1 MTDKPD
7 DESREHEPSEK
18 KIADAIERGDTP
30 VSRDLAL
37 LGSLLGVYLALVV
50 LHHAGIADGIAALA
64 LPIGRLWDIRVG
76 NGGDAAGI
84 VFAIGPAIGDVLAKI
99 ILALFL
105 TSALV
110 GAGPQRP
117 RVVWRRLR
125 VDWSRL
131 SPRAGVSRLF
141 GRKGLAEFAKSL
153 VKILV
158 ATVIAGAVVKNVV
171 MGLSGGG
178 YRDVRDT
185 GVEAVRALEKIAVA
199 VSLMTLCFA
208 IGDFVLSRLEWRK
221 KLRMSRQ
228 EVVDERKQAEGD
240 PLVRTRMRS
249 LALDRARRR
258 MLNEVSRATMVIA
271 NPTHYAVALRYVR
284 DEASAAP
291 VVVAKGQELLALKI
305 RGEAE
310 QQQIPIIEQ
319 PELARALYRS
329 VEVGQLIPPE
339 FYKAVA
345 EIINFLATRRATQA
359 H

>member
-30 VSRDLAL
+30 VSRDLSL
-37 LGSLLGVYLALVV
+37 LGSLLGVYVALVV
-50 LHHAGIADGIAALA
+50 LRHIGTAGSVAALA
-64 LPIGRLWDIRVG
+64 LPIERLWDIRIK
-76 NGGDAAGI
+76 NGGDAAEI
-84 VFAIGPAIGDVLAKI
+84 VFVIGSAIGDVLTKI
-99 ILALFL
+99 VLALFL

-131 SPRAGVSRLF
+131 SLRAGGARIF
-141 GRKGLAEFAKSL
+141 GRKGVVEFAKSL
-153 VKILV
+153 AKILV
-158 ATVIAGAVVKNVV
+158 ATAIAGAVVKNVMLGV
-171 MGLSGGG
+171 SSGG

-185 GVEAVRALEKIAVA
+185 GLEALRALEKIAA
-199 VSLMTLCFA
+199 SVSFMTLCFA
-208 IGDFVLSRLEWRK
+208 IGDFVLSRLEWK
-221 KLRMSRQ
+221 KGLRMSRQ

-258 MLNEVSRATMVIA
+258 MLNEVGQATMVIA
-271 NPTHYAVALRYVR
+271 NPTHFAVALRYVR

-291 VVVAKGQELLALKI
+291 IVVAKGQELLALKI
-305 RGEAE
+305 REEAE
-310 QQQIPIIEQ
+310 ERQIPVIEQ

-339 FYKAVA
+339 FYRAVA
-345 EIINFLATRRATQA
+345 EIINFLATRRAT
-359 H
+359 